1 MAFNITAAD
10 LKNRVQGLE
19 ISAMSVPNITV
30 VGDIIQTAEALVV
43 REAEAVGIT
52 NYVVGDD
59 TYIIL
64 RSMAMYKA
72 ISEILVS
79 RNRGNS
85 DGVDWYIT
93 EYARLLGTLRHRPQ
107 SVRQGPRPQSV
118 VTVTAGG
125 TPGSEFAQDRFG
137 YIRRVINW
145 PAGGGGLL

>member
-1 MAFNITAAD
+1 MAFNITPAD

-19 ISAMSVPNITV
+19 ISAMSVPNTTV
-30 VGDIIQTAEALVV
+30 VTEIIETAEALVV

-52 NYVVGDD
+52 NYQVGDD

-79 RNRGNS
+79 RNRGS
-85 DGVDWYIT
+85 SEGVDWYIT

-107 SVRQGPRPQSV
+107 SVKQGPRPQSV

-137 YIRRVINW
+137 YVRRVINW
-145 PAGGGGLL
+145 PVGGGGLL